1 MVKRFGEFKTIKQ
14 PGLHVLM
21 PLADRMDK
29 VDVREF
35 PRTGDQ
41 QAVITKDN
49 VSLWVSATIFCQVTD
64 VKLALFE
71 VNDFGLAIDQ
81 MARTALRAVFGELTL
96 DESLSER
103 ETINSKMQDHMAE
116 ATLKWGV
123 RLNRIEILDITPPT
137 NVLQA
142 MSEQK
147 EAEQHKRAAILKSE
161 GEQQA
166 AINSAQGRKQAN
178 VLEAEGQKQAS
189 ILAAEAQK
197 QVLELRADG
206 EKRAAQLRGE
216 GEAAALD
223 AIDKVGIN
231 PNTLAIMQLRA
242 LQAVATSP
250 NAKVVVP
257 YEAAGLVGAASVLVD
272 AMKDA
277 GGGHRGARGRQR
289 QAGRLSGPTRR
300 PPGDAAASAQRGAP
314 GPGDERLGRRGVVRC
329 RHHRVRTPPWLRAPC
344 RRGSGRGS
352 EWANAMTSSG
362 TSTSMP
368 PARPMSQ
375 AWTKQSMA
383 GKARP
388 SATVRT
394 PIGVSRVASEVDAL
408 DGGPCRGRRSRPSS
422 RRARRPP
429 GRPVGRRWA
438 SRGRGRRGWRPRTRW
453 PSRGARARR
462 GPSSRHTATP
472 PTRPT
477 TGIRS
482 TTDPNNVEAGEE
494 HDVGGDGHG
503 ASIAPVGTGVNRA
516 PATSSPPCRGS
527 RRASG

>member
-1 MVKRFGEFKTIKQ
+1 MIIGSAGLAIGAAVVGFVIFALVVVILKSSLKVVQQGCVGVVKRFGEFRIIKQ
-14 PGLHVLM
+14 PGLHLLM

-206 EKRAAQLRGE
+206 EKRALE
-216 GEAAALD
+216 

-272 AMKDA
+272 AMRDA
-277 GGGHRGARGRQR
+277 G
-289 QAGRLSGPTRR
+289 
-300 PPGDAAASAQRGAP
+300 AATA
-314 GPGDERLGRRGVVRC
+314 
-329 RHHRVRTPPWLRAPC
+329 
-344 RRGSGRGS
+344 
-352 EWANAMTSSG
+352 
-362 TSTSMP
+362 
-368 PARPMSQ
+368 
-375 AWTKQSMA
+375 
-383 GKARP
+383 
-388 SATVRT
+388 
-394 PIGVSRVASEVDAL
+394 VA
-408 DGGPCRGRRSRPSS
+408 
-422 RRARRPP
+422 
-429 GRPVGRRWA
+429 
-438 SRGRGRRGWRPRTRW
+438 
-453 PSRGARARR
+453 
-462 GPSSRHTATP
+462 
-472 PTRPT
+472 
-477 TGIRS
+477 
-482 TTDPNNVEAGEE
+482 
-494 HDVGGDGHG
+494 VGGNGK
-503 ASIAPVGTGVNRA
+503 
-516 PATSSPPCRGS
+516 PA
-527 RRASG
+527 

>member
-1 MVKRFGEFKTIKQ
+1 MIIGSAAFLIGGVVIGLFIFLFIVIFLRSAMKVVQQGCVGVVKRFGEFRSIKQ
-14 PGLHVLM
+14 PGLHVLL
-21 PLADRMDK
+21 PLADRMEK
-29 VDVREF
+29 VDIREF
-35 PRTGDQ
+35 PRTGDH
-41 QAVITKDN
+41 QAVITQDN
-49 VSLWVSATIFCQVTD
+49 VSLQVSATIFCQVTD

-96 DESLSER
+96 DQSLSER

-123 RLNRIEILDITPPT
+123 RLNRIEILDIAPPA

-206 EKRAAQLRGE
+206 EKRAAELRGE
-216 GEAAALD
+216 GEALALS

-272 AMKDA
+272 AMKGA
-277 GGGHRGARGRQR
+277 GGDATEVAV
-289 QAGRLSGPTRR
+289 AG
-300 PPGDAAASAQRGAP
+300 
-314 GPGDERLGRRGVVRC
+314 
-329 RHHRVRTPPWLRAPC
+329 
-344 RRGSGRGS
+344 
-352 EWANAMTSSG
+352 N
-362 TSTSMP
+362 
-368 PARPMSQ
+368 
-375 AWTKQSMA
+375 
-383 GKARP
+383 
-388 SATVRT
+388 
-394 PIGVSRVASEVDAL
+394 
-408 DGGPCRGRRSRPSS
+408 
-422 RRARRPP
+422 
-429 GRPVGRRWA
+429 GRPA
-438 SRGRGRRGWRPRTRW
+438 
-453 PSRGARARR
+453 
-462 GPSSRHTATP
+462 
-472 PTRPT
+472 
-477 TGIRS
+477 
-482 TTDPNNVEAGEE
+482 
-494 HDVGGDGHG
+494 
-503 ASIAPVGTGVNRA
+503 
-516 PATSSPPCRGS
+516 
-527 RRASG
+527 

>member
-1 MVKRFGEFKTIKQ
+1 MIIGSVALAVSAVVVGFFIFAIIVIFLKSCLKVVQQGCVGVVKRFGEFRTILQ

-123 RLNRIEILDITPPT
+123 RLNRIEILDIPPPT

-161 GEQQA
+161 GEQQS

-189 ILAAEAQK
+189 ILAAEA
-197 QVLELRADG
+197 RN
-206 EKRAAQLRGE
+206 RF
-216 GEAAALD
+216 
-223 AIDKVGIN
+223 
-231 PNTLAIMQLRA
+231 
-242 LQAVATSP
+242 S
-250 NAKVVVP
+250 
-257 YEAAGLVGAASVLVD
+257 SC
-272 AMKDA
+272 
-277 GGGHRGARGRQR
+277 GR
-289 QAGRLSGPTRR
+289 
-300 PPGDAAASAQRGAP
+300 
-314 GPGDERLGRRGVVRC
+314 
-329 RHHRVRTPPWLRAPC
+329 
-344 RRGSGRGS
+344 
-352 EWANAMTSSG
+352 
-362 TSTSMP
+362 
-368 PARPMSQ
+368 
-375 AWTKQSMA
+375 
-383 GKARP
+383 
-388 SATVRT
+388 
-394 PIGVSRVASEVDAL
+394 
-408 DGGPCRGRRSRPSS
+408 
-422 RRARRPP
+422 
-429 GRPVGRRWA
+429 
-438 SRGRGRRGWRPRTRW
+438 
-453 PSRGARARR
+453 
-462 GPSSRHTATP
+462 
-472 PTRPT
+472 
-477 TGIRS
+477 
-482 TTDPNNVEAGEE
+482 
-494 HDVGGDGHG
+494 
-503 ASIAPVGTGVNRA
+503 
-516 PATSSPPCRGS
+516 
-527 RRASG
+527 

>member
-1 MVKRFGEFKTIKQ
+1 MIIGSAGLAIGAAVIGFFIFAFIVVFLKSSLKVVQQGCVGVVKRFGEFRTIKD
-14 PGLHVLM
+14 PGLHVLL

-29 VDVREF
+29 VDIREF

-103 ETINSKMQDHMAE
+103 ETINAKMQDHMAE

-166 AINSAQGRKQAN
+166 AINSAEGRKQAN

-206 EKRAAQLRGE
+206 EKRRR
-216 GEAAALD
+216 
-223 AIDKVGIN
+223 
-231 PNTLAIMQLRA
+231 P
-242 LQAVATSP
+242 
-250 NAKVVVP
+250 
-257 YEAAGLVGAASVLVD
+257 AAG
-272 AMKDA
+272 
-277 GGGHRGARGRQR
+277 
-289 QAGRLSGPTRR
+289 
-300 PPGDAAASAQRGAP
+300 
-314 GPGDERLGRRGVVRC
+314 
-329 RHHRVRTPPWLRAPC
+329 
-344 RRGSGRGS
+344 
-352 EWANAMTSSG
+352 
-362 TSTSMP
+362 
-368 PARPMSQ
+368 
-375 AWTKQSMA
+375 
-383 GKARP
+383 
-388 SATVRT
+388 
-394 PIGVSRVASEVDAL
+394 
-408 DGGPCRGRRSRPSS
+408 
-422 RRARRPP
+422 
-429 GRPVGRRWA
+429 
-438 SRGRGRRGWRPRTRW
+438 RGRGGRTVRHRHGRHPPEHAGHHAAACPAGRGHLAELEGRR
-453 PSRGARARR
+453 A
-462 GPSSRHTATP
+462 H
-472 PTRPT
+472 TRPPAWW
-477 TGIRS
+477 GPPRCSS
-482 TTDPNNVEAGEE
+482 TP
-494 HDVGGDGHG
+494 
-503 ASIAPVGTGVNRA
+503 
-516 PATSSPPCRGS
+516 
-527 RRASG
+527 

>member
-1 MVKRFGEFKTIKQ
+1 MIIGSTAAASVAIAVVGFFVFAFIVIFLRSCLKVVQQGCVGVVKRFGEFRTIKQ

-29 VDVREF
+29 VDIREF

-96 DESLSER
+96 DQSLSER
-103 ETINSKMQDHMAE
+103 ETINTKMQDHMAE

-123 RLNRIEILDITPPT
+123 RLNRIEILDITPPN

-161 GEQQA
+161 GEQQS

-206 EKRAAQLRGE
+206 EKRAAELRGE
-216 GEAAALD
+216 GEALALE
-223 AIDKVGIN
+223 AIDKAEVK

-250 NAKVVVP
+250 NSKIVVP
-257 YEAAGLVGAASVLVD
+257 YEAAGLVGAAEALVGVI
-272 AMKDA
+272 KDV
-277 GGGHRGARGRQR
+277 
-289 QAGRLSGPTRR
+289 
-300 PPGDAAASAQRGAP
+300 
-314 GPGDERLGRRGVVRC
+314 GV
-329 RHHRVRTPPWLRAPC
+329 
-344 RRGSGRGS
+344 
-352 EWANAMTSSG
+352 
-362 TSTSMP
+362 
-368 PARPMSQ
+368 PAETV
-375 AWTKQSMA
+375 AEN
-383 GKARP
+383 GKARQP
-388 SATVRT
+388 S
-394 PIGVSRVASEVDAL
+394 
-408 DGGPCRGRRSRPSS
+408 
-422 RRARRPP
+422 
-429 GRPVGRRWA
+429 
-438 SRGRGRRGWRPRTRW
+438 
-453 PSRGARARR
+453 
-462 GPSSRHTATP
+462 
-472 PTRPT
+472 
-477 TGIRS
+477 
-482 TTDPNNVEAGEE
+482 
-494 HDVGGDGHG
+494 
-503 ASIAPVGTGVNRA
+503 
-516 PATSSPPCRGS
+516 
-527 RRASG
+527 